1 MIKGK
6 EFHPIIDRIFG
17 DVRGYLEVEQIQ
29 VNCPKCQQ
37 REGLN
42 EPDER
47 FNLEINTG
55 RRVFHCWKCDNPKFS
70 GSLKRLI
77 RTYGTSVDQELYND
91 YAGDDFYYDSTD
103 DDEPTFVELPT
114 EFISFKN
121 MNEYDTLHVQAY
133 QYMIVERKINRE
145 ILFKYNVGFCI
156 EGKYG
161 GRIVIPSYTSNGE
174 LNYFLTRA
182 FRRGMKP
189 PYLNPKVDKDKII
202 FNEGLINWDSTLY
215 IVEGIFEVFS
225 FPVNSVPMLGKT
237 ISNAM
242 FMKLNEKKPP
252 VVILLDPDA
261 FTNAIEMFQ
270 KLQGIY
276 VGHEDKL
283 RIVELPGKN
292 DLDEIRRKM
301 GVHIMNRFIQGARP
315 LKLDDLFKIKK
326 YEEGKRYYSYS
337 GYKSW

>member
-1 MIKGK
+1 
-6 EFHPIIDRIFG
+6 
-17 DVRGYLEVEQIQ
+17 
-29 VNCPKCQQ
+29 
-37 REGLN
+37 
-42 EPDER
+42 
-47 FNLEINTG
+47 
-55 RRVFHCWKCDNPKFS
+55 
-70 GSLKRLI
+70 
-77 RTYGTSVDQELYND
+77 
-91 YAGDDFYYDSTD
+91 
-103 DDEPTFVELPT
+103 
-114 EFISFKN
+114 
-121 MNEYDTLHVQAY
+121 
-133 QYMIVERKINRE
+133 MIVERKINRE

>member
-6 EFHPIIDRIFG
+6 EFHPIIERIFG
-17 DVRGYLEVEQIQ
+17 DVRGYLETEQIQ
-29 VNCPKCQQ
+29 VNCPKCQE
-37 REGLN
+37 REGLS
-42 EPDER
+42 EPDDR
-47 FNLEINTG
+47 YNLEINTG
-55 RRVFHCWKCDNPKFS
+55 KRIFRCWKCDNPKFS
-70 GSLKRLI
+70 GGLKRLV
-77 RTYGTSVDQELYND
+77 RTYGAHFDYELYVD
-91 YAGDDFYYDSTD
+91 YAGDDFYYDSTKD
-103 DDEPTFVELPT
+103 DDEPVFVSLPS
-114 EFISFKN
+114 EFISFKK

-133 QYMIVERKINRE
+133 QYMIVERKISRE

-161 GRIVIPSYTSNGE
+161 GRIVIPSYNEVGE

-182 FRRGMKP
+182 FVRGMKP
-189 PYLNPKVDKDKII
+189 PYLNPKADKDKII
-202 FNEGLINWDSTLY
+202 FNEGLINWDSTVY

-225 FPVNSVPMLGKT
+225 FPINSVPMLGKT

-242 FMKLNEKKPP
+242 FMKLNERKPP

-276 VGHEDKL
+276 VGYEDKL

-292 DLDEIRRKM
+292 DLDEIRRKS
-301 GVHIMNRFIQGARP
+301 GVHVMNNYIRNAR
-315 LKLDDLFKIKK
+315 LLELDDLFKIKK
-326 YEEGKRYYSYS
+326 YEEGKRFSSYS
-337 GYKSW
+337 RY